1 MLVTGMQHLRGILV
15 VSIDPPFDIATYK
28 KGHLLEY
35 PSGWPPFSF
44 CLSSIHCILSVC
56 A

>member
-1 MLVTGMQHLRGILV
+1 MVVTGMQHLKGILE

-28 KGHLLEY
+28 KGHLLEF
-35 PSGWPPFSF
+35 PSRWPPFSF
-44 CLSSIHCILSVC
+44 CLSRIRCIMNVC